1 MSSTMKGKTLEAI
14 DVSLIEAGDFLRIF
28 EGDKSKLMC
37 MEVFAESLD
46 VVQWIRSETK
56 GYILPQ

>member
-14 DVSLIEAGDFLRIF
+14 DTSLIEAGDFLRVF
-28 EGDKSKLMC
+28 EGDRSKLKSL
-37 MEVFAESLD
+37 EVFAESLD

-56 GYILPQ
+56 GNVWP